1 MSTFTYGI
9 PSGLLPNAPVYSSI
23 LGVKELQ
30 IIGQDRDSDWLGHS
44 LSPFNFSALEIFDIR
59 SVVVSSVVALMHS
72 SGSTLRTLRLDA
84 HVPQNK
90 LQLRSDSTTSFG
102 WKCQHYQRQQHSRV
116 AVVFE
121 SAGSSE
127 LRLEDIVLR
136 MNISGPLDRGSFRRA
151 DDAIAEMNSPH
162 LRSVHLRMS
171 KTGTAWSAPPRIA
184 GGCLA
189 WCKGCGDCFRV

>member
-9 PSGLLPNAPVYSSI
+9 PSGLLPEGTRLQQHI
-23 LGVKELQ
+23 GVKELQ

-72 SGSTLRTLRLDA
+72 SGSTVTCTTEQATTAFRLDDFSLA
-84 HVPQNK
+84 
-90 LQLRSDSTTSFG
+90 G
-102 WKCQHYQRQQHSRV
+102 KCQHYQRQQHSSRV

-127 LRLEDIVLR
+127 LRLKDIVLR
-136 MNISGPLDRGSFRRA
+136 NEHLGAAGP
-151 DDAIAEMNSPH
+151 
-162 LRSVHLRMS
+162 
-171 KTGTAWSAPPRIA
+171 
-184 GGCLA
+184 
-189 WCKGCGDCFRV
+189 